1 MSMTDEYEFRIASGA
16 SSDFLE
22 QVAIIAGEP
31 PWGCNLSPEE
41 RLHLICIFYNL
52 RSLTKADDARRLEGD
67 LWDAGH
73 ALRKRGANS
82 KAADLVVQRAA
93 WEYET
98 NLVTLVDD
106 IALWGDLERAG
117 DPA

>member
-1 MSMTDEYEFRIASGA
+1 MTGEYEFRIASGA

-31 PWGCNLSPEE
+31 PWGSNLSPDE
-41 RLHLICIFYNL
+41 RLHLICIFYSL
-52 RSLTKADDARRLEGD
+52 RSLAQTADSRRLETE
-67 LWDAGH
+67 LWAAGH
-73 ALRKRGANS
+73 ALRKRGA
-82 KAADLVVQRAA
+82 KGRAADLMVQRAA

-117 DPA
+117 DST